1 MFLLNHSNNFSTE
14 SSTFY
19 EEKSCDLNNNCFGV
33 SSSMFRIKYLSGFVT
48 LSRRRQSPQHSQVFA
63 SSSRCLEKTGGPCI
77 RLWCSI
83 KWAIRSLVL
92 KHHVKEK
99 SIQDGP
105 GRHANETMML
115 QVDEIRIPRQD
126 LRSVVQGFELCG
138 RFALRLRKLNQ
149 SCYCSEPAIT
159 RGSYSY
165 QCSKGAVA
173 RKASGRF
180 KSLPQFRRIYR
191 NSWKHHQPQNQ
202 QRATV
207 IASSPTVSSKTS
219 TSRVT
224 ECNKDKITQ
233 KYFVTGAETW
243 RK

>member
-33 SSSMFRIKYLSGFVT
+33 SSLMFRIKYLSGFVT
-48 LSRRRQSPQHSQVFA
+48 LSRRRQSPQDSQQQKKFIHECINVA

-149 SCYCSEPAIT
+149 SCYCSEPAI
-159 RGSYSY
+159 S
-165 QCSKGAVA
+165 QP
-173 RKASGRF
+173 
-180 KSLPQFRRIYR
+180 SLPFLLRW
-191 NSWKHHQPQNQ
+191 N
-202 QRATV
+202 T
-207 IASSPTVSSKTS
+207 
-219 TSRVT
+219 
-224 ECNKDKITQ
+224 CLL
-233 KYFVTGAETW
+233 
-243 RK
+243 